1 MTAVLE
7 QLASARGVVALF
19 LIGFGVIFYVV
30 DRRSRTSQALAV
42 ASVAMGGAVL
52 VTVLFGRGTWW
63 VSALNTL
70 LEGATLL
77 AGIEWPR
84 RIGQTAHGRLA
95 TVANV
100 LFRLGQLL
108 VLVFVGLALGY
119 LAIFPELA
127 MNDRE
132 GVISVRPVEW
142 AVFAPVLVTALVL
155 ASLAGLLLV
164 LARIDKAE
172 RVRLR
177 ALIIA
182 TPFLMSALFL
192 GPSYQPLVMTLGMI
206 IFLAGSVKYLMIQGR
221 RGQFMS
227 QFLSPEVAELVNTS
241 GLKAALGRE
250 RRRISVLMVDLSGFS
265 AYTSA
270 QASTRVLQL
279 LETFYAAVGEAAQSY
294 GGTIKDHAG
303 DGTLVLVGAPIAVD
317 DNAWRAARMAM
328 AIRERLAVQ
337 LEPFGDVS
345 VCIGIATGLATVGG
359 IRGAGR
365 YEYVAVGT
373 PINLAARLCDH
384 ADPGEILV
392 DAFTR
397 DALPEDGDIAARSIG
412 KHAYKGLP
420 AKIETFVLSR
430 EKQPA
435 TAEQ

>member
-1 MTAVLE
+1 MIATLE
-7 QLASARGVVALF
+7 LLASARGVVALF

-30 DRRSRTSQALAV
+30 DRHSRTSQALAV
-42 ASVAMGGAVL
+42 ASVAMGSAVL
-52 VTVLFGRGTWW
+52 LTVLLNRGVWW
-63 VSALNTL
+63 ASALNTL
-70 LEGATLL
+70 LEGLTLL

-100 LFRLGQLL
+100 LFRVGQLL

-142 AVFAPVLVTALVL
+142 AVFAPVLATALVL
-155 ASLAGLLLV
+155 ASIAGLLLV
-164 LARIDKAE
+164 VARIDKAE

-206 IFLAGSVKYLMIQGR
+206 IFLAGSVKYLMIQGQ
-221 RGQFMS
+221 RGQFMR
-227 QFLSPEVAELVNTS
+227 QFLSPEVAELVNNS

-250 RRRISVLMVDLSGFS
+250 RRMISALMVDLSGFS
-265 AYTSA
+265 AYTAA

-279 LETFYAAVGEAAQSY
+279 LETFYAAVGDAAQRY

-303 DGTLVLVGAPIAVD
+303 DGALILVGAPIAVD
-317 DNAWRAARMAM
+317 DNAWRAARMAL

-337 LEPFGDVS
+337 LAPFGDVS

-373 PINLAARLCDH
+373 PINLAARLSDH
-384 ADPGEILV
+384 AEPGEVLV
-392 DAFTR
+392 DTFTR
-397 DALPEDGDIAARSIG
+397 DALPEDGDISARSVG
-412 KHAYKGLP
+412 KQAYKGMP
-420 AKIETFVLSR
+420 AEIETFVLERVAS
-430 EKQPA
+430 E
-435 TAEQ
+435 

>member
-1 MTAVLE
+1 MNSLLE
-7 QLASARGVVALF
+7 HLASARGVVALF
-19 LIGFGVIFYVV
+19 LIGFGIIFYVV

-42 ASVAMGGAVL
+42 ASVAMGCSVL
-52 VTVLFGRGTWW
+52 VTVLFNRQVWW
-63 VSALNTL
+63 ASASNTL
-70 LEGATLL
+70 LEGVTLL

-84 RIGQTAHGRLA
+84 RIGQTARGRLA
-95 TVANV
+95 TAANI
-100 LFRLGQLL
+100 LFRIGQLL

-132 GVISVRPVEW
+132 GVITVRPVEW

-155 ASLAGLLLV
+155 ASIAGLLLV

-192 GPSYQPLVMTLGMI
+192 GPTYQPLVMTLGMI
-206 IFLAGSVKYLMIQGR
+206 IFLAGSVQYLMIQGQ
-221 RGQFMS
+221 RGQFMR
-227 QFLSPEVAELVNTS
+227 QFLSPEVANLVNSS
-241 GLKAALGRE
+241 GMKAVLGRE
-250 RRRISVLMVDLSGFS
+250 RRMISALMIDLSGFS
-265 AYTSA
+265 AYTAA

-279 LETFYAAVGEAAQSY
+279 LETFYAAVGEAAQAY

-303 DGTLVLVGAPIAVD
+303 DGALVLVGAPLAVD
-317 DNAWRAARMAM
+317 DNAWRAARMAL

-337 LEPFGDVS
+337 LEPFGEVS
-345 VCIGIATGLATVGG
+345 VRIGIATGLATVGG

-373 PINLAARLCDH
+373 PINLSARLCDH
-384 ADPGEILV
+384 ADPGDVLV
-392 DAFTR
+392 DTFTR
-397 DALPEDGDIAARSIG
+397 DALPETGDIAAHSIG
-412 KHAYKGLP
+412 KHAYKGMP
-420 AKIETFVLSR
+420 AEIETFALSR
-430 EKQPA
+430 ETPA
-435 TAEQ
+435 

>member
-1 MTAVLE
+1 MISILE

-19 LIGFGVIFYVV
+19 LVGFGVIFFAV
-30 DRRSRTSQALAV
+30 DRHSRTSQALAV
-42 ASVAMGGAVL
+42 ASVAMGCSVL
-52 VTVLFGRGTWW
+52 VTLLFRPGVWFTT
-63 VSALNTL
+63 ALNTL
-70 LEGATLL
+70 FEGVTLL

-84 RIGQTAHGRLA
+84 RIGLTARGRLPR
-95 TVANV
+95 VANV
-100 LFRLGQLL
+100 LFRVGQLL
-108 VLVFVGLALGY
+108 VIVFVGLAWGY

-127 MNDRE
+127 MNNPE
-132 GVISVRPVEW
+132 GMISVRPVEW
-142 AVFAPVLVTALVL
+142 AVFAPVLATAMGLS
-155 ASLAGLLLV
+155 SLAGLLLV
-164 LARIDKAE
+164 VARIDKAE

-177 ALIIA
+177 ALIVA
-182 TPFLMSALFL
+182 TPLLMSALFL
-192 GPSYQPLVMTLGMI
+192 GPSFQPLVMTLGMI
-206 IFLAGSVKYLMIQGR
+206 IFLAGSVKYLMIQGQ

-227 QFLSPEVAELVNTS
+227 QFLSPEVAELVNSS

-250 RRRISVLMVDLSGFS
+250 RRMISVLMVDLSGFS
-265 AYTSA
+265 AYTAA

-337 LEPFGDVS
+337 LQPFGEVS

-384 ADPGEILV
+384 AEPGEVLV
-392 DAFTR
+392 DTFTR
-397 DALPEDGDIAARSIG
+397 DALPEEGGIAARSLG
-412 KHAYKGLP
+412 KHSYKGLP
-420 AKIETFVLSR
+420 AKIETFALSR
-430 EKQPA
+430 VAQ
-435 TAEQ
+435 AE